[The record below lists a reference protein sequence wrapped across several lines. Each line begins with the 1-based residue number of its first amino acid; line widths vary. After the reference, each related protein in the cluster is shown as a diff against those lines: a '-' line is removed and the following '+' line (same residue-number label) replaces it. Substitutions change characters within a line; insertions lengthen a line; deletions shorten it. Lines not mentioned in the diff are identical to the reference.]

1 MSEVSTPVENSTWAS
16 KFSALGPG
24 IVMASAAVGGSH
36 IIASTQA
43 GAIYGWELVSIVIL
57 ANLFKYPFF
66 RFGVQYTLDTGNTL
80 LEGYR
85 QKGKFY
91 LWLFLALNVFATV
104 INTAAVGLLTAA
116 ILTFITP
123 IPLPMPVLSSLVI
136 LVTTGILLLGKYRLL
151 DSLSKIIMIA
161 LTVTTVSAVVIAFM
175 RNGINGVAA
184 PDFVAPSPWEL
195 SKLAFL
201 VA

>member
-1 MSEVSTPVENSTWAS
+1 MSEVSTPVEKSTWAS

-24 IVMASAAVGGSH
+24 LVMASAAVGGSH

-91 LWLFLALNVFATV
+91 LWLFLALNIFATV
-104 INTAAVGLLTAA
+104 INTAAV
-116 ILTFITP
+116 
-123 IPLPMPVLSSLVI
+123 
-136 LVTTGILLLGKYRLL
+136 
-151 DSLSKIIMIA
+151 
-161 LTVTTVSAVVIAFM
+161 
-175 RNGINGVAA
+175 
-184 PDFVAPSPWEL
+184 
-195 SKLAFL
+195 
-201 VA
+201 